1 MFRSIYHLISQDF
14 LEVSNIKELV
24 NLLSVSLVK
33 MKTKNQKP
41 KTKNHGFVTWKYD
54 SLLLGR
60 PMLKFEGA
68 FVPGIRDETPRAKFC
83 VSMFTCGVLFR
94 SILKA
99 SSSIVFK
106 ALKKHKQH
114 HC

>member
-1 MFRSIYHLISQDF
+1 
-14 LEVSNIKELV
+14 
-24 NLLSVSLVK
+24 
-33 MKTKNQKP
+33 
-41 KTKNHGFVTWKYD
+41 
-54 SLLLGR
+54 
-60 PMLKFEGA
+60 MLKFEGA